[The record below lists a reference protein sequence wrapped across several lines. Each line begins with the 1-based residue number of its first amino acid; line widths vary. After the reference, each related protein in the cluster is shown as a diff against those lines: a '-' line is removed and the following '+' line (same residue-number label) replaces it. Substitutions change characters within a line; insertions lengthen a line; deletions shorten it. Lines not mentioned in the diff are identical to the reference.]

1 MIKLRD
7 EDFSSKARTLGLVSA
22 LIIVPGYYDELVV
35 TGDFTPRWACWFLSM
50 AFFCHIVYELLV
62 GLASATAQE
71 SDAEIMCKI
80 QTAQVMT
87 VINWASAPA
96 GGVLH
101 GAYPR
106 ILFRGSVSCMQI
118 ICQQLK

>member
-1 MIKLRD
+1 MKLSD
-7 EDFSSKARTLGLVSA
+7 EDFSIKARTLGLGSEV
-22 LIIVPGYYDELVV
+22 ITVPGYYGELVV
-35 TGDFTPRWACWFLSM
+35 TGDFTPRWACWFLPM
-50 AFFCHIVYELLV
+50 AFFCRIVYELLV

-80 QTAQVMT
+80 QIAQIMT

-96 GGVLH
+96 GGALH

-106 ILFRGSVSCMQI
+106 ILFRGSVLCMQI